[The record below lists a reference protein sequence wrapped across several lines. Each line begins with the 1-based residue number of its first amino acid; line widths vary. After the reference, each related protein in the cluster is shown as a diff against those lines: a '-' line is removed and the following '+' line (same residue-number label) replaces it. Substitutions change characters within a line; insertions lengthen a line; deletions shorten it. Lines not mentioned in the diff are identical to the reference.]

1 MDMDGVQDRA
11 EGAAREVG
19 DSRIVEYG
27 ARTGFAASGVLHLLM
42 AWIAVRIAWSNGGGS
57 ADQSGAL
64 GDLADQP
71 GGRVLLWVVVAGFV
85 LLAVW
90 RLTEAVTGSPGADAK
105 DRAFDAVSDT
115 ARAIMFVALAW
126 AAYKFASG
134 GSSSSG
140 QGARDFTGTLMEQP
154 FGRVLVAV
162 VGLVI
167 LGVGVY
173 HGYKGWTEGFR
184 DDLQEHPGATLMTI
198 GRIGYIAKGIALGI
212 VVRCSSSVVPKAARR
227 TPPGSTARCAR
238 CWSSPSGRGCSP
250 WSPSASP
257 ATASTRWRVPGS
269 RRSDRRSR
277 A

>member
-90 RLTEAVTGSPGADAK
+90 HLTEAVTGSPGAVAK

-115 ARAIMFVALAW
+115 AKAIMFVALAW

-140 QGARDFTGTLMEQP
+140 QGTRDFTGTLMEQP

-184 DDLQEHPGATLMTI
+184 DDLQEHPGAAVMTI

-212 VVRCSSSVVPKAARR
+212 VGALFVVGGAK
-227 TPPGSTARCAR
+227 GSTKDTTGLDGALRTLSEQPFGQGLLTVVALGIACYGVYSLACAR
-238 CWSSPSGRGCSP
+238 F
-250 WSPSASP
+250 AK
-257 ATASTRWRVPGS
+257 V
-269 RRSDRRSR
+269 
-277 A
+277 